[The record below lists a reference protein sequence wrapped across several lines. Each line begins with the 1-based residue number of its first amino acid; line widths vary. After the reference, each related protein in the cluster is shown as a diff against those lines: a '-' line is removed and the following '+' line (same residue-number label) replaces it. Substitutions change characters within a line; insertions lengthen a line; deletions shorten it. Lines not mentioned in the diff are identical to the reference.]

1 VTIVGA
7 PHVVS
12 IDPTVGSFPV
22 VVNNGRIGRVGVD
35 KLTISVLLVA
45 TSGGATVN
53 KMLGFVTTGR
63 VGKLVIVVVAALLI
77 VAERFDGVVG
87 ARGDNLLEIML
98 VDVGS
103 TGVGVIGGGLFCSKG
118 SCRTSMLGHGELGL
132 LKFFWKSWYG
142 FLVADVPPVVAGVP
156 VTVAVVVGVGTDVVA
171 VVLAVVTSVL
181 GIVLA
186 SEIDPI
192 LDMIFPDD
200 TQLLILLILLGD
212 WT

>member
-1 VTIVGA
+1 MTIVGA

-22 VVNNGRIGRVGVD
+22 VVNNGRIGSVGVD

-53 KMLGFVTTGR
+53 KMLGLVTTGR
-63 VGKLVIVVVAALLI
+63 VGKLVIVVAVALLI
-77 VAERFDGVVG
+77 VAEIFVGVVG

-103 TGVGVIGGGLFCSKG
+103 TGDGVIGGGLFCSKG

-132 LKFFWKSWYG
+132 LTFFWKSWYG
-142 FLVADVPPVVAGVP
+142 FLVADVPPVVTAVP

-181 GIVLA
+181 GTLLA
-186 SEIDPI
+186 REIAPI
-192 LDMIFPDD
+192 LEIIFADD
-200 TQLLILLILLGD
+200 TQLPVLILLGD